1 MDLLLC
7 PFFWAH
13 ESVTKLVR
21 RYYREIKIA
30 LLLIA
35 HASLFGLFFPEL
47 RNSFGEWSRNI
58 LVLILFVSP
67 LARIFPISFFQL
79 LLGMRRELGIL
90 FAYLAT
96 VHGIGYLTDPLW
108 FPLSFAMYLASP
120 LRIEP
125 VLLFGVVSY
134 ILTLPLLV
142 TSNAISLRLLKRKW
156 VTLHRIVYAVFVFGM
171 IHAFAI
177 RRASGIWD
185 AVLVISVYV
194 ALKALARYPH
204 VAPIVWVRRFVG
216 DAYGRYMQA
225 DEQRTRLQ

>member
-1 MDLLLC
+1 MNLLLR

-13 ESVTKLVR
+13 EGVTKLLR
-21 RYYREIKIA
+21 QYYRQIKIA

-47 RNSFGEWSRNI
+47 RNSFGELSRNL

-96 VHGIGYLTDPLW
+96 VHGVGYLMDPMW
-108 FPLSFAMYLASP
+108 FPLSWSTYFASP

-125 VLLFGVVSY
+125 ILLLGVVSY
-134 ILTLPLLV
+134 ILTLPLLA
-142 TSNAISLRLLKRKW
+142 TSNALSLRLLKRRW

-177 RRASGIWD
+177 RYASGIWD
-185 AVLVISVYV
+185 AIFVISIYI

-204 VAPIVWVRRFVG
+204 VAPIVRVRKFVG
-216 DAYGRYMQA
+216 EAYGRWQP
-225 DEQRTRLQ
+225 RI